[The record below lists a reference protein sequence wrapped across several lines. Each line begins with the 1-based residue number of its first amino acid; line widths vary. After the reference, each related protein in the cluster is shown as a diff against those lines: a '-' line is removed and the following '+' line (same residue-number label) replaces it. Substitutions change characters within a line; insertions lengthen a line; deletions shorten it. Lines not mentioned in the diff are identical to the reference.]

1 MKGKRIGIDAR
12 FYGTGSGLARY
23 TRELIDHLAKL
34 KSPHTFVVL
43 LLKEDVAAFKKDAIK
58 KDGPPFEIL
67 PTTIRHY
74 TFAEQLR
81 LRRQLERANLDLI
94 HFTNFNYPIR
104 YRKPFVV
111 TLHDV
116 TLLEYAGRSQLSR
129 LKMHPMRMVV
139 SRGIKR
145 SKAVIAIS
153 KHQQRLIARRFR
165 TPADRIKVIY
175 EAVEGRYR
183 PMTAGAKVAFRRK
196 HGLDR
201 PFLMY
206 AGEWREHK
214 NLVRM
219 LKAFKRLRQRRDV
232 ELVLVGK
239 RDPAFPI
246 IPQTIRRLGLTDAVR
261 LTGFVTDADLPKY
274 YACADAFVFPSLT
287 EGFGLPPLEAMASG
301 TPVASSAA
309 QPMPEILGD
318 AAHFFNPRNTAE
330 MAQALDR
337 VLTDRRLRAALRT
350 CGLARAKR
358 YSWNRM
364 ARETLDVYESV
375 LD

>member
-1 MKGKRIGIDAR
+1 MTAKRGKRICIDAR

-23 TRELIDHLAKL
+23 TRELLYHLGKL
-34 KSPHTFVVL
+34 RSPHTFVVL
-43 LLKEDVAAFKKDAIK
+43 LLEEDVAAFKRERL
-58 KDGPPFEIL
+58 PFEVL
-67 PTTIRHY
+67 ATKIRHY
-74 TFAEQLR
+74 TFGEQLA
-81 LRRQLERANLDLI
+81 LSRQLERAHLDLV

-116 TLLEYAGRSQLSR
+116 TLLQYSGRSRLSR
-129 LKMHPMRMVV
+129 LKMHPMRLVV
-139 SRGIKR
+139 RKGIEH
-145 SKAVIAIS
+145 SEAVITIS
-153 KHQQRLIARRFR
+153 KYQQQLVARQFKTSR
-165 TPADRIKVIY
+165 DRIKVIY

-183 PMTAGAKVAFRRK
+183 PMTAAAKIAFRRR

-214 NLVRM
+214 NLVR
-219 LKAFKRLRQRRDV
+219 LFRAFKKLRERRDV

-246 IPQTIRRLGLTDAVR
+246 IPETIKRLGLADDVR
-261 LTGFVTDADLPKY
+261 LTGFVDYEDLPKY
-274 YACADAFVFPSLT
+274 YACADAFAFPSLT

-301 TPVASSAA
+301 TPVASSDA

-318 AAHFFNPRNTAE
+318 AALFFNPRNVADITK
-330 MAQALDR
+330 ALDR
-337 VLTDRRLRAALRT
+337 VLTDRRLRASLRKK
-350 CGLARAKR
+350 GLVQSKK
-358 YSWNRM
+358 YSWKTM

>member
-1 MKGKRIGIDAR
+1 VSKRQGKRICVDAR

-23 TRELIDHLAKL
+23 TRELLEHLAKL
-34 KSPHTFVVL
+34 RTPHIFIVL
-43 LLKEDVAAFKKDAIK
+43 LLEEDVPAFKRS
-58 KDGPPFEIL
+58 GLPFEVL

-74 TFAEQLR
+74 TFREQLG
-81 LRRQLERANLDLI
+81 LSGQLERAGLDLV

-111 TLHDV
+111 TVHDV
-116 TLLEYAGRSQLSR
+116 TLLEYSGRSRLSR
-129 LKMHPMRMVV
+129 LKMHPMRLVV
-139 SRGIKR
+139 RKGIAH
-145 SKAVIAIS
+145 SKAVITIS
-153 KHQQRLIARRFR
+153 EYQRRLVARKFR
-165 TPADRIKVIY
+165 TPQDRIKVIY
-175 EAVEGRYR
+175 EAAEDRYR
-183 PMTAGAKVAFRRK
+183 PLSPAAKIAFRRQ

-214 NLVRM
+214 NLIR
-219 LKAFKRLRQRRDV
+219 LFRAFKKLRERRDV

-246 IPQTIRRLGLTDAVR
+246 IPETIRRLGLERDVR
-261 LTGFVTDADLPKY
+261 LTGFVDYEDLPKY
-274 YACADAFVFPSLT
+274 YASADAFVFPSLT

-301 TPVASSAA
+301 TPVTSSDA
-309 QPMPEILGD
+309 QPMPEILGT

-330 MAQALDR
+330 MAGALER
-337 VLTDRRLRAALRT
+337 VLTDRRLRTSLRRR
-350 CGLARAKR
+350 GLAQAKR
-358 YSWNRM
+358 YSWKRM
-364 ARETLDVYESV
+364 ARETLAVYESV